1 MASPLEGSLAKAVGS
16 AMAALFLPAVLTRDV
31 PTAGGDPFDPP
42 PPTPQAYPCR
52 AIVERYAER
61 FRVEGLV
68 QQNERK
74 VLVLANGLTVRPQPG
89 DRITIRGITFTA
101 IDVGTDPA
109 EAVWEIKGAM

>member
-1 MASPLEGSLAKAVGS
+1 MASLLEGGLAKTVGS
-16 AMAALFLPAVLTRDV
+16 AMTALFLPAVLTRDV
-31 PTAGGDPFDPP
+31 PATGGDPFDPP
-42 PPTPQAYPCR
+42 APTPQSYACR

-74 VLVLANGLTVRPQPG
+74 VLVLANGLGVRPQPG
-89 DRITIRGITFTA
+89 DRITVRGITFTA
-101 IDVGTDPA
+101 IDVSTDPA